1 MGDDAAPTGTS
12 ASGEPGRRP
21 TDLPLVGPATA
32 AAIDAADFDATDIA
46 ERRVSYVMLREA
58 GINPG
63 VAARMRRHYSL
74 VWAFRWRFGGEDL
87 PDRAAQVRGFEA
99 PERSWVDESARP
111 VEAGDDDAIQAWQDW
126 VDRSFDSADATQ
138 PETCPRCTTRLVT
151 YSLGERERVH
161 CESCGYAAVDVVRRD
176 ARNQPAVGEGDA
188 RDDPDSWVAVLEAF
202 RQRSRRED

>member
-1 MGDDAAPTGTS
+1 MGDDAAPTGTP
-12 ASGEPGRRP
+12 ASGDPGGQP

-32 AAIDAADFDATDIA
+32 AAIEAADFDAADIA

-63 VAARMRRHYSL
+63 VAARMRRRYSL

-111 VEAGDDDAIQAWQDW
+111 VDDGDDAAIEAWQDW
-126 VDRSFDSADATQ
+126 IDGSFGSTDAT
-138 PETCPRCTTRLVT
+138 PADTCPRCDDRLAT
-151 YSLGERERVH
+151 YTLGERQRVH
-161 CESCGYAAVDVVRRD
+161 CESCGYAAVDVVRPGTRD
-176 ARNQPAVGEGDA
+176 RPDGDGDA
-188 RDDPDSWVAVLEAF
+188 DSWVAGLV
-202 RQRSRRED
+202 